1 MVKKEVALRFHLRLW
16 LLSGG
21 EDKAEAVYSPAP
33 GSVEQLR
40 VEAANVEQYKHIK
53 NPKKV
58 EDHNQ
63 YEMYVKK

>member
-1 MVKKEVALRFHLRLW
+1 LRFHLRLQ

-33 GSVEQLR
+33 RSVEQLR
-40 VEAANVEQYKHIK
+40 VGAADVEQYKYIK

-58 EDHNQ
+58 EDQ
-63 YEMYVKK
+63 SV